1 MSTST
6 LIVRDATLAVNGAP
20 ESRGDV
26 GEHLVERVDELA
38 AMDAATVE
46 ACLDVLRPVAEG
58 NGADPESLL
67 ALTTLG
73 VAHPEICR
81 RHGISSIAPGR
92 RYAARQEQAGD
103 PEAAKAVLR
112 FLIDR
117 FPGQKSLE
125 RDYAAVLRRQGMVQ
139 DLVERYHE
147 RAQSLLKEGKTH
159 EAIGWLQEILQIDHS
174 RKDVARQIRDVR
186 LRQSRSQRWSLRG
199 LRSVL
204 VLLMLGGG
212 LAWLVTHEQRA
223 SEAFRALPKVQ
234 AGDIPSLRRRLA
246 ALDEFVAA
254 NPWWHGAFSVVTER
268 TEIRTKL
275 AQLEHHQ
282 ALQADSLRTLELFD
296 KAEAADLARGRA
308 LMHADSGN
316 FPQALEDFQLAL
328 SLAPADWPA
337 RQRVERDLAAVQAF
351 LEERR

>member
-26 GEHLVERVDELA
+26 LGHLAERVDEVA
-38 AMDAATVE
+38 RMDGATVE

-58 NGADPESLL
+58 DGADAEALL

-81 RHGISSIAPGR
+81 RHGISSLAPGR

-103 PEAAKAVLR
+103 PEGAKAVLR
-112 FLIDR
+112 FLIEH

-139 DLVERYHE
+139 DLVQRYHE
-147 RAQSLLKEGKTH
+147 RAQALLNEGKTH
-159 EAIGWLQEILQIDHS
+159 EAIGWLQEILQIDRS
-174 RKDVARQIRDVR
+174 RKDVARQIRDLR
-186 LRQSRSQRWSLRG
+186 LRESRSQRWSLRG

-204 VLLMLGGG
+204 VLLVLGGG
-212 LAWLVTHEQRA
+212 LAWLVAHEQRA
-223 SEAFRALPKVQ
+223 TEMFESLPKAQ
-234 AGDIPSLRRRLA
+234 AGDVPSMRRRLA
-246 ALDEFVAA
+246 ALDEFITA
-254 NPWWHGAFSVVTER
+254 NPWWYGALSVVSER
-268 TEIRTKL
+268 TELRAKL
-275 AQLEHHQ
+275 AHLEQTDVVRDDH
-282 ALQADSLRTLELFD
+282 LTLELFD
-296 KAEAADLARGRA
+296 KTEA
-308 LMHADSGN
+308 ADSGN
-316 FPQALEDFQLAL
+316 FQQALEDFKLAL
-328 SLAPADWPA
+328 SLAPADWPP
-337 RQRVERDLAAVQAF
+337 RQRVERDVASVQAF

>member
-1 MSTST
+1 
-6 LIVRDATLAVNGAP
+6 
-20 ESRGDV
+20 
-26 GEHLVERVDELA
+26 
-38 AMDAATVE
+38 MDASTVE

-58 NGADPESLL
+58 KGADPESLL

-147 RAQSLLKEGKTH
+147 RAQALLKEGKTH

-186 LRQSRSQRWSLRG
+186 LKQSRSQRWSLRG

-204 VLLMLGGG
+204 GLLTLGGC
-212 LAWLVTHEQRA
+212 LAWLVAHEQRA
-223 SEAFRALPKVQ
+223 AEAFNALPKVQ
-234 AGDIPSLRRRLA
+234 SGDIPSLRRRLA

-254 NPWWHGAFSVVTER
+254 NPWWYGALSVVTER
-268 TEIRTKL
+268 TEIRT
-275 AQLEHHQ
+275 
-282 ALQADSLRTLELFD
+282 
-296 KAEAADLARGRA
+296 
-308 LMHADSGN
+308 
-316 FPQALEDFQLAL
+316 
-328 SLAPADWPA
+328 
-337 RQRVERDLAAVQAF
+337 
-351 LEERR
+351 